1 MGIDIRQVAER
12 DRNRTERDQRQT
24 SDQNGGLFACVS
36 PPREVLPSILSDSG
50 YDSLNVIPI
59 HVASLIHMFNTSQ

>member
-12 DRNRTERDQRQT
+12 DRNGTERDQRQM

-36 PPREVLPSILSDSG
+36 PLREVLPRILSDSG